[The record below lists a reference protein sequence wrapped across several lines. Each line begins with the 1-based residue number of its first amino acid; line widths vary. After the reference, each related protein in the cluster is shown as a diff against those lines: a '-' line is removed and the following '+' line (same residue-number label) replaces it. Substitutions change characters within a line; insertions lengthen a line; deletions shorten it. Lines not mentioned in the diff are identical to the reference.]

1 MSKEAAAEFLRR
13 VSEDKLLREELVK
26 LAHQRGFRFTADE
39 LGSLDLTK
47 PASDRQS
54 DSKVSLDAI
63 DDEPPGFGIIEVPA

>member
-13 VSEDKLLREELVK
+13 VSEDRLLREELVK

-39 LGSLDLTK
+39 LAGMDLGAGTG
-47 PASDRQS
+47 DREPK
-54 DSKVSLDAI
+54 SKVSLDAM